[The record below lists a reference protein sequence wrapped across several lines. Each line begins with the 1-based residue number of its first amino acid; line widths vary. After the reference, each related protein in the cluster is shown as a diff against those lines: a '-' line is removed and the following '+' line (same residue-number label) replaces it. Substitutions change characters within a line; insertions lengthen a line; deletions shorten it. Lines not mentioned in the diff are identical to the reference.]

1 MKKLKTRYENQ
12 GHNGIREVIVGI
24 IYDPETDKEYDV
36 ADLYEMENNNK
47 DVYKTDEVKE
57 ED

>member
-12 GHNGIREVIVGI
+12 GHNGIREVIVRI
-24 IYDPETDKEYDV
+24 VYDPKTGKEYDV
-36 ADLYEMENNNK
+36 ADLYEMENNNNN
-47 DVYKTDEVKE
+47 VCKTDKVKE

>member
-24 IYDPETDKEYDV
+24 VYDPKTGKEYDV
-36 ADLYEMENNNK
+36 ADLYEMENNNNNVCK
-47 DVYKTDEVKE
+47 IDEVKE

>member
-12 GHNGIREVIVGI
+12 GHNGIREVIVEI
-24 IYDPETDKEYDV
+24 VYDPKTGKEYDV
-36 ADLYEMENNNK
+36 ADLYEMENNNNN
-47 DVYKTDEVKE
+47 VCKTDKVKE

>member
-24 IYDPETDKEYDV
+24 VYDPKTGKEYDV
-36 ADLYEMENNNK
+36 ADLYEMENNNNN
-47 DVYKTDEVKE
+47 VC
-57 ED
+57 

>member
-24 IYDPETDKEYDV
+24 VYDPKTGKEYDV
-36 ADLYEMENNNK
+36 ADLYEMENNNNN
-47 DVYKTDEVKE
+47 VCKTDKVKE